1 MRNSRIQDDSRRAL
15 SVAGVGG
22 QIGGMTAPVD
32 VLAIA
37 AHRDDVELTCGG
49 ALIKHGWRGH
59 RTAII
64 DLTAGEMGT
73 RGSAELRG
81 KEAAA
86 AADVMGVAVRENLG
100 LPDAGIVNTPDT
112 RTLLAKRIRELKPRV
127 VIAPAPRG
135 RHPDHR
141 VAAQLIRD
149 ACFLAGLTKLDAAS
163 APHRPLKVLHAITYR
178 EDHVKPTFVMDIS
191 AEFETKLDAIKC
203 YGSQFDGAS
212 WAGEVY
218 PNGEPLY
225 DLVRHQAAHYGSLI
239 RCRYG
244 EPFFT
249 FETMRA
255 DDLLALE
262 VSTF

>member
-1 MRNSRIQDDSRRAL
+1 
-15 SVAGVGG
+15 
-22 QIGGMTAPVD
+22 MTASVD
-32 VLAIA
+32 LLAIA

-49 ALIKHGWRGH
+49 VLIKHGRKGQ
-59 RTAII
+59 RTGII
-64 DLTAGEMGT
+64 DLTQGEMGT
-73 RGSAELRG
+73 RGSAAIRAD
-81 KEAAA
+81 EAAKA
-86 AADVMGVAVRENLG
+86 AAVMGIAVRRNLE
-100 LPDAGIVNTPDT
+100 LPDAGITNTPET
-112 RTLLAKRIRELKPRV
+112 RRRLAVMIREVRPRV

-149 ACFLAGLTKLDAAS
+149 ACFLSGLTKLDPATP
-163 APHRPLKVLHAITYR
+163 PHRPLKVLHAITYR
-178 EDHVKPTFVMDIS
+178 EDHVKPTFVADITD
-191 AEFETKLDAIKC
+191 EFETKLDAIKC
-203 YGSQFDGAS
+203 YGSQFDGAT

-249 FETMRA
+249 TETMRA

>member
-1 MRNSRIQDDSRRAL
+1 MS
-15 SVAGVGG
+15 
-22 QIGGMTAPVD
+22 APVD
-32 VLAIA
+32 ILAIA

-49 ALIKHGWRGH
+49 VLVKHGWRGH
-59 RTAII
+59 RTGII

-86 AADVMGVAVRENLG
+86 AAEVLGVAVRENLG
-100 LPDAGIVNTPDT
+100 LPDAGITNTPET
-112 RTLLAKRIRELKPRV
+112 RLALARRIRELRPQV

-141 VAAQLIRD
+141 VASQLIRD
-149 ACFLAGLTKLDAAS
+149 ACFLAGLTKLDAS
-163 APHRPLKVLHAITYR
+163 PPHRPRKVLHAIAYR
-178 EDHVKPTFVMDIS
+178 EDNVKPTFVVDIS
-191 AEFETKLDAIKC
+191 KEFDTKLEAIKC
-203 YGSQFDGAS
+203 YASQFDGAT

-225 DLVRHQAAHYGSLI
+225 DLVRHQAAHYGTLI
-239 RCRYG
+239 RTQYG

-249 FETMRA
+249 YETTRA